1 MYRFISSRTW
11 VFFLHIHRV
20 HGYMLLYFTFLEHY
34 SIELPC
40 GNKIAKNFILL
51 NF

>member
-20 HGYMLLYFTFLEHY
+20 HGYMLLYFNFCGALL
-34 SIELPC
+34 IERLIC
-40 GNKIAKNFILL
+40 NITQTK
-51 NF
+51 